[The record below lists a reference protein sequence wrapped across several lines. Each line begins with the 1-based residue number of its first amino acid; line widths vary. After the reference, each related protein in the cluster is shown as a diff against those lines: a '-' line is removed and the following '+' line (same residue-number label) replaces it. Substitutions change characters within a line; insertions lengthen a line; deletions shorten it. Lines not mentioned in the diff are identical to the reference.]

1 MARDQIE
8 GHYRVL
14 EMVRTFLVHQVY
26 RLQPESEY
34 GQEETQRSVGLT
46 GLWSRGGKGEVGGC
60 HGRYCSHWCLVPFIR
75 DY

>member
-34 GQEETQRSVGLT
+34 GQEETQRSVDLT
-46 GLWSRGGKGEVGGC
+46 GLLEQRRQRGSRWVPREVLLP
-60 HGRYCSHWCLVPFIR
+60 LVLSAV
-75 DY
+75 Y

>member
-8 GHYRVL
+8 GPYRVL

-26 RLQPESEY
+26 PLQPESEY

-46 GLWSRGGKGEVGGC
+46 GLLEQRRQRGSRWVPREVLLP
-60 HGRYCSHWCLVPFIR
+60 LVLSAV
-75 DY
+75 Y

>member
-46 GLWSRGGKGEVGGC
+46 GLLEQRRQRGSRWVPREVLLP
-60 HGRYCSHWCLVPFIR
+60 LVLSAV
-75 DY
+75 Y